1 MQDFILKAAAVAL
14 VAVCLGGLV
23 KGLEKEN
30 ARLGAVEMCDPGWNA
45 HGRKSGVFYGVVHED
60 VLEYYRRGLE
70 EEEVEEEPTL
80 EFLIRFC
87 KQIGFN
93 PEK

>member
-30 ARLGAVEMCDPGWNA
+30 ARLGAVEMCDPGWNST
-45 HGRKSGVFYGVVHED
+45 GRKAGIFYGVQHKD
-60 VLEYYRRGLE
+60 VLEFYTPKPEGEGDEVLTIE
-70 EEEVEEEPTL
+70 E
-80 EFLIRFC
+80 LINFC
-87 KQIGFN
+87 KEIGFN
-93 PEK
+93 PGR